1 MRTTPLLLTLIAT
14 AGLAAPRP
22 TPDVQRLVDQEVAR
36 LARLPGTR
44 LAMVAVLEPSG
55 RVLALG
61 GQRGE
66 VVDRELPATLRR
78 DPGSVMKA
86 FTLGAALEAGLVT
99 RATVVSGEGGRW
111 TLGSR
116 VIEDASGHQ
125 AMTVDDVAAFSSNV
139 GTAKV
144 FALLGPARLEATLRA
159 LGIPTPPMPD
169 AEAAVGVSF
178 GADVTPT
185 PLEVARAYAAIAS
198 GRAFPRQHAEVV
210 ALLQQTVDRDDGTGH
225 RARIPG
231 VAVAGKTGTCAAE
244 GGVAYADF
252 VGFLPAGDPRYV
264 VLVGLETSARGYAG
278 GTVAA
283 PAFARLGARLAGT
296 GSPSR

>member
-1 MRTTPLLLTLIAT
+1 MRPIPLLLTLLAF
-14 AGLAAPRP
+14 AGLADPRP
-22 TPDVQRLVDQEVAR
+22 ASEVQRLVDLEVAR

-44 LAMVAVLEPSG
+44 LAVVAVLEPSG

-61 GQRGE
+61 GQRGA
-66 VVDRELPATLRR
+66 VMDRELPATLRR
-78 DPGSVMKA
+78 DPGSVMKT
-86 FTLGAALEAGLVT
+86 FSLGAALEAGVVT
-99 RATVVSGEGGRW
+99 RANVVSGEGGRW

-125 AMTVDDVAAFSSNV
+125 TMTVDDVAAFSSNV

-159 LGIPTPPMPD
+159 LGLPTPPMPD

-185 PLEVARAYAAIAS
+185 PLEVARAYAAVAS
-198 GRAFPRQHAEVV
+198 GRAFPGQHGEVV
-210 ALLQQTVDRDDGTGH
+210 ALLQQTVDRDDGTG
-225 RARIPG
+225 RGARVPG
-231 VAVAGKTGTCAAE
+231 VAVAGKTGTCPLPDGA
-244 GGVAYADF
+244 VYADF
-252 VGFLPAGDPRYV
+252 AGFLPAGAPRYV
-264 VLVGLETSARGYAG
+264 VLVGLETTARGYAG

-283 PAFARLGARLAGT
+283 PAFARLGAQLLGT
-296 GSPSR
+296 RTPSR